1 MDDPVPVVIVGAG
14 PTGVVAAR
22 LLAVHGVRS
31 VVLDRWPAAYPR
43 PRAVHLDDEVCRI
56 LHRAGVHEEFA
67 AVSRPAEGLRLLGPD
82 HRVLAQF
89 SRGTADGVHGH
100 PQANMFDQ
108 PTLEAI
114 LRRAVDQDPL
124 VTLRGGVEVTG
135 VSADGDGLAAVAVT
149 DRGSGERQTLRARYV
164 LGCDGANSAVRAQ
177 IGSRMRDLGFAQRWL
192 VVDVDTDAAIDAW
205 EGVHQVCDPRRAA
218 TYMRVGARRYRW
230 EFRLLPGETA
240 AAMSAPQALHELVRP
255 WTRDLPFKAL
265 VVVRCAEY
273 TFRAQIADRWRA
285 GPVFLLGDAAHLTP
299 PFIGQGLGA
308 GLRDAGNL
316 TWKLAAVLA
325 GGLPA
330 AALDSYETER
340 RPHVTALIRL
350 AVGVGRAMTQGG
362 EVGDLLRR
370 LVAPRLVHVP
380 GLRARVLDSTTPP
393 LRPRPCDAR
402 PCADGVGRRGAATA
416 GSARTWSCATAAAST
431 TCSAPPS
438 RCSPSG
444 RCDRRWPPRRAG
456 GGWCSCPWSRPRTSG
471 GGCAEGG
478 PARRSS
484 GPTGRCCGRAA
495 TWRPCSGS
503 HRPCRRP
510 RPRQRRSLV
519 PTRTGA
525 DAAPLGDG
533 LRASGGPVPGGQLV
547 TVLTEIVH
555 IDKLR

>member
-56 LHRAGVHEEFA
+56 LHRAGVHEQFA

-124 VTLRGGVEVTG
+124 VTLRGGVEVTA
-135 VSADGDGLAAVAVT
+135 VSADGDGMATVAVT

-255 WTRDLPFKAL
+255 WTRDLPFEAL

-393 LRPRPCDAR
+393 LRR
-402 PCADGVGRRGAATA
+402 
-416 GSARTWSCATAAAST
+416 SALLR
-431 TCSAPPS
+431 
-438 RCSPSG
+438 
-444 RCDRRWPPRRAG
+444 RRW
-456 GGWCSCPWSRPRTSG
+456 SPWSRNGRLCPNLVLCDGRRLDDVLGSSFAVLTVG
-471 GGCAEGG
+471 PLRPQVAAE
-478 PARRSS
+478 ARRRRVVLVPVEPASDL
-484 GPTGRCCGRAA
+484 GRWLRRGGARAA
-495 TWRPCSGS
+495 LVRPDRTVMRTGGDVAALLRVAPALSS
-503 HRPCRRP
+503 VAPPTAPPP
-510 RPRQRRSLV
+510 RPDPDGSRRG
-519 PTRTGA
+519 T
-525 DAAPLGDG
+525 
-533 LRASGGPVPGGQLV
+533 PG
-547 TVLTEIVH
+547 
-555 IDKLR
+555 